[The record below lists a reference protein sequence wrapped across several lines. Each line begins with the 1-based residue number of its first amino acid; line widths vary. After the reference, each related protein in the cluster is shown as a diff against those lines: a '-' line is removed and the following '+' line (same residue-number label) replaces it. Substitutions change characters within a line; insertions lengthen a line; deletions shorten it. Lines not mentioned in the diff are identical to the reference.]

1 MSTVSM
7 FLLFFSFEKQKK
19 KIQLLM
25 VKLLLQQEVV
35 FLNINK
41 KDPNKFFL
49 LKGISRWGD

>member
-1 MSTVSM
+1 
-7 FLLFFSFEKQKK
+7 
-19 KIQLLM
+19 M

-49 LKGISRWGD
+49 LRGISRWGGLTEFFIWRKLEVKSCK